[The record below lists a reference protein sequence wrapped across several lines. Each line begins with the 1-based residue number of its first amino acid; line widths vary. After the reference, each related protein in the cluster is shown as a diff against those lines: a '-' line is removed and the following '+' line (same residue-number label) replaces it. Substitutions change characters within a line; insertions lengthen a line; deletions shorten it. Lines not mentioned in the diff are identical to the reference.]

1 MMKRKF
7 KINILDI
14 AIVVAIVCSVATV
27 MFRDTIS
34 EAFGKPEITTL
45 EMTFAVPED
54 SEEGID
60 HLATTA
66 ELYLQ
71 LDSES
76 EETVKVTLQS
86 MKQDASGGATVT
98 VTCMGY
104 RRLGRFY
111 SEDNQKIEIN
121 REYAILA
128 SDAQI
133 YGSFSAIEVQDGE

>member
-14 AIVVAIVCSVATV
+14 AIVVAVICSIGTV
-27 MFRDTIS
+27 IFRDTIS

-45 EMTFAVPED
+45 EITFAVAED
-54 SEEGID
+54 SEEDIAA
-60 HLATTA
+60 LATTA

-71 LDSES
+71 LDPES
-76 EETVKVTLQS
+76 EEMVKLTLDS
-86 MKQDASGGATVT
+86 LKSEADGAATVT

-111 SEDNQKIEIN
+111 SEDNRKIEIN
-121 REYAILA
+121 SEYTIFAGDAELTVNVSDVSIL
-128 SDAQI
+128 
-133 YGSFSAIEVQDGE
+133 DGE